1 MKRPTIID
9 IAREVGVSKAAVSYA
24 LNGRGGVSPETRDR
38 ILDVAADLGWR
49 ASSERATEL
58 ADLLRSG
65 TRPPDAISSST

>member
-49 ASSERATEL
+49 ASSAST
-58 ADLLRSG
+58 SG
-65 TRPPDAISSST
+65 PTR